1 VGPRTISARRA
12 LTRPVPAYNPAMRR
26 RECTLL
32 VTVAIGIVGAALG
45 TLGCRGDARRA
56 QLRSTNPLDRAA
68 AIVRVAESGDLRAV
82 HKLVDLL
89 EDEDSAVRMYAIL
102 ALRRLCGQD
111 FGYRYF
117 DNVGTR
123 SSAVRRWRDGLR
135 AGSIQV
141 HPATQPSVIAADADP
156 AQGPAAGAASAEEPR

>member
-1 VGPRTISARRA
+1 
-12 LTRPVPAYNPAMRR
+12 M
-26 RECTLL
+26 
-32 VTVAIGIVGAALG
+32 AIGILAAALG
-45 TLGCRGDARRA
+45 TPGCGGDARRA

-68 AIVRVAESGDLRAV
+68 AIVRVAEGGDLRAV

-89 EDEDSAVRMYAIL
+89 EDDDGAVRMYAIL

-123 SSAVRRWRDGLR
+123 SIAVRRWRDGLR
-135 AGSIQV
+135 AGSIEV
-141 HPATQPSVIAADADP
+141 HPATQPSVIAADAAPGP
-156 AQGPAAGAASAEEPR
+156 AEAAGAATAAEPR